1 MFEKPNAAFHKKRT
15 EEILREVRSG
25 HVVRGERRVSPDEF
39 PLLLGVMAKEGEER
53 HRAAAAELSRLV
65 ELVSPML
72 EKSGLSFEDFLAGQK
87 PFGEA
92 DYEFSKARRA
102 LKVTIDT
109 FRDQGILTEEEIN
122 QILSPEEEIT
132 EEISRPGEE
141 EAA

>member
-1 MFEKPNAAFHKKRT
+1 
-15 EEILREVRSG
+15 
-25 HVVRGERRVSPDEF
+25 
-39 PLLLGVMAKEGEER
+39 MAKEGEER